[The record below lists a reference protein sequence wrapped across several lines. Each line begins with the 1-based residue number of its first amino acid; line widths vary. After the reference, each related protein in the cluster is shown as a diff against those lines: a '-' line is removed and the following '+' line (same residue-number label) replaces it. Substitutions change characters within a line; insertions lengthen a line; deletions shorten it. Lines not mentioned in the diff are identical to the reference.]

1 MSKKH
6 TAHEFTVQESKN
18 ILLGQGGCR
27 IMSGAGL
34 LSDVGHWIAFT
45 PLTDNITINTSEHGE
60 SGEAMSALQL
70 DTTPGKTI
78 YGSWSRFYITK
89 SSPGGATPVMII
101 YAG

>member
-27 IMSGAGL
+27 IMSGSGL

-45 PLTDNITINTSEHGE
+45 PLSDNITIQTSEHGE
-60 SGEAMSALQL
+60 SGEAMVALRP
-70 DTTPGKTI
+70 DTIGKTI
-78 YGSWSRFYITK
+78 YGSWSQFYITK
-89 SSPGGATPVMII
+89 SSPGGAIPVMII